1 MLARLTPLFLVLL
14 LGGCTLQA
22 KVVLVPQGSS
32 EVEASLTLPPATR
45 AAWEGLRDLDPSLPA
60 DPLAPALL
68 QQGMGPGARVTT
80 SFQTTKVQF
89 RADPRRFFPKWD
101 PQADEWTLTLDR
113 QAFRR
118 LVGLT
123 AWADSPALD
132 ALVPAPGARVT
143 EAEYRELLVYLLGPG
158 LDSKAAGALVDASTV
173 ELTIETPRTI
183 RSAPGAV
190 VSGRTAVYRW
200 PLVKAL
206 VLDPA
211 LEIHLVF

>member
-1 MLARLTPLFLVLL
+1 MLTKLAPLFAVLL
-14 LGGCTLQA
+14 LSGCTLQA
-22 KVVLVPQGSS
+22 KVVLVPQGPS

-45 AAWEGLRDLDPSLPA
+45 AAWQGLRDLDPSLPA

-68 QQGMGPGARVTT
+68 QKGLGAGARVTVT
-80 SFQTTKVQF
+80 GPSTNLKFQTE
-89 RADPRRFFPKWD
+89 PRRFFPEWN
-101 PQADEWTLTLDR
+101 PQADTWTLTLDR

-132 ALVPAPGARVT
+132 ALVPAPGAKVT
-143 EAEYRELLVYLLGPG
+143 EADYRELLVYLLGPG
-158 LDSKAAGALVDASTV
+158 LDPKAAGALVDASTV
-173 ELTIETPRTI
+173 ELTIEAPRPI
-183 RSAPGAV
+183 RSAEGAV

-206 VLDPA
+206 VLDPP
-211 LEIHLVF
+211 LRIQLGF